1 MANFKIKQLD
11 VKCGMTIEINGTWT
25 RIDRG
30 LTLEN
35 LNLEDII
42 TKKEIME
49 QFSKAQGILE
59 EDIVMQVQKLA
70 NKQYR
75 RDAVSDRGFLCNPYH
90 TNRYN
95 NTHDKGVEVN
105 GK

>member
-35 LNLEDII
+35 LSIEDVV

-49 QFSKAQGILE
+49 QFKKAQTLLE
-59 EDIVMQVQKLA
+59 EDIVANVNKLSS
-70 NKQYR
+70 K
-75 RDAVSDRGFLCNPYH
+75 
-90 TNRYN
+90 
-95 NTHDKGVEVN
+95 
-105 GK
+105 

>member
-1 MANFKIKQLD
+1 MACNFKIKQLD

-35 LNLEDII
+35 LSLEDVI

-49 QFSKAQGILE
+49 QFSKAQSILE
-59 EDIVMQVQKLA
+59 EDIVAQVNKIA
-70 NKQYR
+70 NK
-75 RDAVSDRGFLCNPYH
+75 
-90 TNRYN
+90 
-95 NTHDKGVEVN
+95 
-105 GK
+105 

>member
-49 QFSKAQGILE
+49 QFSKAQSPTALSPSGRLNSVIPV
-59 EDIVMQVQKLA
+59 IPSKA
-70 NKQYR
+70 
-75 RDAVSDRGFLCNPYH
+75 
-90 TNRYN
+90 
-95 NTHDKGVEVN
+95 
-105 GK
+105 

>member
-35 LNLEDII
+35 LTLEDVV

-49 QFSKAQGILE
+49 QFSKAQTILE
-59 EDIVMQVQKLA
+59 EDIVSNVKKLT
-70 NKQYR
+70 NK
-75 RDAVSDRGFLCNPYH
+75 
-90 TNRYN
+90 
-95 NTHDKGVEVN
+95 
-105 GK
+105 

>member
-1 MANFKIKQLD
+1 
-11 VKCGMTIEINGTWT
+11 MTIEINGTWT

-35 LNLEDII
+35 LNLEDVI

-70 NKQYR
+70 NK
-75 RDAVSDRGFLCNPYH
+75 
-90 TNRYN
+90 
-95 NTHDKGVEVN
+95 
-105 GK
+105 